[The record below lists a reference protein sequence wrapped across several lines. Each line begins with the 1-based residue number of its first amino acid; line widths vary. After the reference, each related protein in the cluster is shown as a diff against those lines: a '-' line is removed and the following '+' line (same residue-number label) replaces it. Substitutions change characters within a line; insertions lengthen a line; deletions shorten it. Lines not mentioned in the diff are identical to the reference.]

1 MNDEDQVPDLDSPD
15 LLNETQRRLWDALP
29 KSFLKK
35 EAIQIAM
42 ELGLSTRTTER
53 FLAMYASIEIL
64 INSGKGCYKKR

>member
-1 MNDEDQVPDLDSPD
+1 MNDDEEVPDHDSPD
-15 LLNETQRRLWDALP
+15 LLNETQRLLWDALP
-29 KSFLKK
+29 KSFIKR

-53 FLAMYASIEIL
+53 FLAMYASIGIL